1 MEEWIEVFPRQ
12 RLRYLLNL
20 VLEESLS
27 SFKFNPLGQ
36 SMWNDI
42 GIGESIGDL
51 NIPEIEI

>member
-12 RLRYLLNL
+12 GLGYLLSL

-27 SFKFNPLGQ
+27 SFKFNPLGH
-36 SMWNDI
+36 SMWDDI
-42 GIGESIGDL
+42 GIRESIGDL